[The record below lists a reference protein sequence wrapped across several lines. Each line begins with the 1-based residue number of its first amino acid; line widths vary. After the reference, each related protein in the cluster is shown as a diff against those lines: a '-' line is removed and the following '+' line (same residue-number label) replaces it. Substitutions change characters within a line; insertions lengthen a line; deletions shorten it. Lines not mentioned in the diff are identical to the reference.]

1 MNLGTF
7 SFNILS
13 KVYYLGKSFTI
24 YLIHPTKPSNYVI
37 FFIKKKSKQLKKCQ
51 NLQMLTEKNCNSIH
65 KADLNNFTLIK
76 CCFIV
81 SIETFLFMLINK
93 IDKFHR
99 QNIKKLFNHTIKL
112 LNTTS
117 STAANNNPKKA
128 QYQDAIK

>member
-1 MNLGTF
+1 
-7 SFNILS
+7 
-13 KVYYLGKSFTI
+13 
-24 YLIHPTKPSNYVI
+24 
-37 FFIKKKSKQLKKCQ
+37 
-51 NLQMLTEKNCNSIH
+51 MLTEKNCNSIH

-117 STAANNNPKKA
+117 STAANNNPKKSSVSRC
-128 QYQDAIK
+128 DKVEENKIFN